1 MKPLKNS
8 TYGGPK
14 KGPLG
19 STKALAGARPAS
31 DEPPELVGIT
41 QERGESLLGPSQLSL
56 LEQSQ
61 LHHPDGQG

>member
-1 MKPLKNS
+1 MVSRLSASKRAHW
-8 TYGGPK
+8 GA
-14 KGPLG
+14 
-19 STKALAGARPAS
+19 TKALAGARPAS